1 MSDPEVPKET
11 PAAAPAESPEKK
23 SGDDSDKKKQGN
35 TLLIPVAVAV
45 VIIVAAV
52 AAFFFLTPQLAQKG
66 DRVSVY
72 YTGTL
77 DNGTVFDTNMN
88 GTPLVFTIGNSSIIP
103 GFEQAVIGMS
113 ANEVKTVTLPPEKA
127 YGNYNP
133 ALVQTVNRT
142 GPLENVTLETG
153 QQYIIHYKAANS
165 YSKVTVINVTP
176 KTVTL
181 DANNPLA
188 GQNLTFTIKMDKITR
203 PAQNGT
209 SG

>member
-1 MSDPEVPKET
+1 MSDPEIPQES
-11 PAAAPAESPEKK
+11 PAAAPGETPGKK
-23 SGDDSDKKKQGN
+23 TGDDSDRKKRGN
-35 TLLIPVAVAV
+35 TILLTVAVAV
-45 VIIVAAV
+45 IIIAAAL

-66 DRVSVY
+66 DKVSVY

-88 GTPLVFTIGNSSIIP
+88 GTPLVFTLGNSSIIA
-103 GFEQAVIGMS
+103 GFEDAVIGMS
-113 ANEVKTVTLPPEKA
+113 ANEVKTVTIPPEKA

-142 GPLENVTLETG
+142 GPLENITLETG